1 MERLR
6 GFSLL
11 ELMIV
16 VAIVAI
22 LAALATSAYGTY
34 VFRSHRTDAR
44 EALMTIAHGEE
55 RWYATYNRYTD
66 DLGQF
71 GYREGEPARSPHGYY
86 ELLLVVDDDAA
97 QAFTATAI
105 PVHAQAVDACGSLS
119 IDNRGNKLPA
129 QDDAAANAN
138 GKCW

>member
-16 VAIVAI
+16 VAIAAI
-22 LAALATSAYGTY
+22 LAALATSAYRPY
-34 VFRSHRTDAR
+34 VFRSHRADAR

-71 GYREGEPARSPHGYY
+71 GYREGEPARSPYGYY
-86 ELLLVVDDDAA
+86 ELLLVVEGDAA
-97 QAFTATAI
+97 QGFTATAI
-105 PVHAQAVDACGSLS
+105 PVHVQAGDVCGSLS
-119 IDNRGNKLPA
+119 IDNRGKKLPA
-129 QDDAAANAN
+129 EDDVAANAN